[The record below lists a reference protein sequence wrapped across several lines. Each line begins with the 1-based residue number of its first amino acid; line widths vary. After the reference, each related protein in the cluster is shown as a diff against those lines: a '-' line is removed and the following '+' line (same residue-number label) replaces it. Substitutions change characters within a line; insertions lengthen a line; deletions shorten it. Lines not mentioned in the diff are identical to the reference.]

1 MYHQNWV
8 NTMPAKPRQLEV
20 WLNQRKVGLLSE
32 HDGWWQFQ
40 YAASWLSAAD
50 TFAIAPRL
58 PLQAEP
64 LIDSAT
70 LRPVQWW
77 FDNLLP
83 EEQARQLLA
92 QHHRLAIEDSF
103 ALLQAVGAE
112 SAGALT
118 LLAVDEVLP
127 AASAVPIDKAELS
140 RRIRQLPRLPLND
153 GERKRMSLAGA
164 QHKMLLIANEEQYF
178 EPAGDMPSSH
188 ILKPEHSQP
197 ELYPFTVRNEW
208 FVMRLAHECGLQV
221 PPVAVDYVPE
231 AVYLVE
237 RFDRRGRYPK
247 QTRLH
252 MLDGCQLLGLPAHAK
267 YRENSLDNLALLL
280 SKTRRKAQNTLRI
293 YRWLVFNFLLGNGDA
308 HLKNL
313 SFEMRTD
320 GVDLSP
326 HYDLL
331 STVIY
336 EAPHHHADAL
346 LSQPL
351 PGATRFSEVR
361 RSHLLEAATRLGLRT
376 AIADREINRLLYVIM
391 PAADALIAPLA
402 AHGVPGELR
411 MLRQIRSLAIDEFSA
426 QLR

>member
-1 MYHQNWV
+1 
-8 NTMPAKPRQLEV
+8 MPANSRQLAV
-20 WLNQRKVGLLSE
+20 WFNQRQVGLLSE

-40 YAASWLSAAD
+40 YSASWLSAEDA
-50 TFAIAPRL
+50 FAIAPRL
-58 PLQAEP
+58 PLQDEP
-64 LIDSAT
+64 FIDSAN

-92 QHHRLAIEDSF
+92 QHHRLALDDSF

-118 LLAVDEVLP
+118 LLALGEVLP
-127 AASAVPIDKAELS
+127 AASAVPIGKAELS

-164 QHKMLLIANEEQYF
+164 QHKMLLIADGQQYF
-178 EPAGDMPSSH
+178 EPVGDTPSSH

-208 FVMRLAHECGLQV
+208 FVMCLADACGLWV

-231 AVYLVE
+231 AIYLVE
-237 RFDRRGRYPK
+237 RFDRQGRYPH

-252 MLDGCQLLGLPAHAK
+252 VLDGCQVLGLPAHAK
-267 YRENSLDNLALLL
+267 YRESSLDNLALLL

-313 SFEMRTD
+313 SFEMRAD
-320 GVDLSP
+320 GLDLSP

-336 EAPHHHADAL
+336 EAPHQHADAF

-361 RSHLLEAATRLGLRT
+361 RQHLLEAATLLGLRT
-376 AIADREINRLLYVIM
+376 AIANREIDRLLQVIR
-391 PAADALIAPLA
+391 PAADALIAPLQT
-402 AHGVPGELR
+402 HGVPGELR
-411 MLRQIRSLAIDEFSA
+411 MLRQISSLAIDEFSA
-426 QLR
+426 QLKS